1 MTIDPKTAFYIGLF
15 ITICTGI
22 STGAV
27 HFAHAIPD
35 SWIPVV
41 TAWSSILAFVG
52 SAYQTMAAGLSS
64 NKKGPLA

>member
-15 ITICTGI
+15 ITVCTGI

-27 HFAHAIPD
+27 HLTHALPD
-35 SWIPVV
+35 SWIPAV
-41 TAWSSILAFVG
+41 TAWTSILAFIG
-52 SAYQTMAAGLSS
+52 SAWQTMAAGLSS